1 MDKETFWK
9 VIGEVN
15 RCVEDGDQE
24 AVLEATQRKLM
35 EYSAADIARWHEI
48 KGVYMQLAD
57 RNDLWAACAATGTHC
72 TDDGFID
79 FRSWLISQGKDV
91 YMQVLQDPD
100 SLAEVDIPGEGADF
114 EVYGYVALAAYGQK
128 KEVEKLEVTREIRL
142 ENITYKYPNT
152 NVLIF
157 DHADMNIPI
166 GSSVGIVGT
175 TGAGK
180 STIVDILLGLLQ
192 IEEGSILADGQDVR
206 EHYASWLKN
215 VGYIPQTVFMIDD
228 SIRKNVAFGYPEEE
242 IDDEKVWRA
251 LEEAQLDT
259 FVRGLPEG
267 LDTSIGERGIRISGG
282 QRQRISIARALFE
295 DPEVLVLDEAT
306 SALDNETE
314 AAIMDSIN
322 RLHGKKTLIIIAHR
336 LQTIEKCDMVY
347 RVEEGKISRV
357 REAKGK

>member
-128 KEVEKLEVTREIRL
+128 K
-142 ENITYKYPNT
+142 
-152 NVLIF
+152 
-157 DHADMNIPI
+157 
-166 GSSVGIVGT
+166 
-175 TGAGK
+175 
-180 STIVDILLGLLQ
+180 
-192 IEEGSILADGQDVR
+192 
-206 EHYASWLKN
+206 
-215 VGYIPQTVFMIDD
+215 
-228 SIRKNVAFGYPEEE
+228 
-242 IDDEKVWRA
+242 
-251 LEEAQLDT
+251 
-259 FVRGLPEG
+259 
-267 LDTSIGERGIRISGG
+267 
-282 QRQRISIARALFE
+282 
-295 DPEVLVLDEAT
+295 
-306 SALDNETE
+306 
-314 AAIMDSIN
+314 
-322 RLHGKKTLIIIAHR
+322 
-336 LQTIEKCDMVY
+336 
-347 RVEEGKISRV
+347 
-357 REAKGK
+357 